1 MRYILKRFLRFFLKW
16 VARLALVIHR
26 PKIIVIAGST
36 NKSFVKDEIRTLLER
51 EHIAVRAT
59 PKSFNTDIGVPL
71 SILGISSGYGRY
83 RAWAPI
89 FWQSVCAVFR
99 ASFPEALVLE
109 FGVSN
114 RGDMQYLLS
123 IVRPDVVVLTD
134 LTSRYVERF
143 PGVDALVREYQ
154 LLVRR
159 MKRDGFLVYNG
170 DSVRLREV
178 SKAFS
183 GTRVSFGL
191 SDGCDWQARE
201 VRRVATGEAFAVWH
215 DGVCI
220 RNAHIDR
227 FGEHHVF
234 ARLASVAVR
243 EYAQH
248 LC

>member
-1 MRYILKRFLRFFLKW
+1 MGREACARDSSSEDYCYRRFDQQ
-16 VARLALVIHR
+16 V
-26 PKIIVIAGST
+26 
-36 NKSFVKDEIRTLLER
+36 FVKDEIRTLLER

-89 FWQSVCAVFR
+89 FCSVGLRGVPRFFR
-99 ASFPEALVLE
+99 RHLVLE
-109 FGVSN
+109 FGVCRIAGICNISLDCSSGC
-114 RGDMQYLLS
+114 RCTDRSDES
-123 IVRPDVVVLTD
+123 ICRA
-134 LTSRYVERF
+134 F

-159 MKRDGFLVYNG
+159 MKRDGFLVQRRLGETARSVEGVLGNTRFIWALG
-170 DSVRLREV
+170 RVRL
-178 SKAFS
+178 A
-183 GTRVSFGL
+183 G
-191 SDGCDWQARE
+191 E

-234 ARLASVAVR
+234 ARLAGVAVR